1 MKLSLKWMA
10 VIAAGAILLG
20 GGIYRAMASRE
31 AAKAALQSQQAA
43 QQSQATVLLADTDI
57 ARAQSLELTQT
68 LPVSGPLKAVNSA
81 FVKVRV
87 PGELQDL
94 RLREGDSVKA
104 GQVVARVDATEY
116 LARLRQ
122 AQLQADAAKAQ
133 VDIAKRTLNNN
144 KALVEQGFI
153 SPTALDASLSTL
165 AANEATYQA
174 ARAGADV
181 ARKSVEDAVLTSP
194 ISGQVSQ
201 RLVQPGERVAVDAKV
216 LEVVDL
222 SRLELEASL
231 SAADS
236 LGVRIGQSASLAIE
250 GSATPV
256 SAKVTRINPSA
267 TAGSRAVLVYL
278 ALGSGNNL
286 RQGLFAQGTLATG
299 TKQALAVPQDCV
311 RTDKPKPYVQLMR
324 EGRVVHLPVELGV
337 RGVAAG
343 QDLVEVR
350 GLDAGAEVLR
360 GAVGGLREGTLVQR
374 NAGKS

>member
-10 VIAAGAILLG
+10 AVAAGVLLLG
-20 GGIYRAMASRE
+20 AGAYRTLASRE
-31 AAKAALQSQQAA
+31 AAKAALQTQQTA
-43 QQSQATVLLADTDI
+43 QQSQASVLLADTDV
-57 ARAQSLELTQT
+57 ARAESRELVQT
-68 LPVSGPLKAVNSA
+68 LPVSGPVKSSNSA
-81 FVKVRV
+81 FVKARV

-94 RLREGDSVKA
+94 RLREGDAVKA

-181 ARKSVEDAVLTSP
+181 ARKSVDDALLTSP
-194 ISGQVSQ
+194 ISGLVSQ
-201 RLVQPGERVAVDAKV
+201 RLAQPGERVGVDARI
-216 LEVVDL
+216 LEIVDL
-222 SRLELEASL
+222 SKLELEASL
-231 SAADS
+231 SAGDS
-236 LGVRIGQSASLAIE
+236 LGVRIGQSASLTVE
-250 GSATPV
+250 GSATPLT
-256 SAKVTRINPSA
+256 AKVARINPSA

-278 ALGSGNNL
+278 ALGEGTGL
-286 RQGLFAQGTLATG
+286 RQGLFAQGTLAIG
-299 TKQALAVPQDCV
+299 TKQALAVPLDCV
-311 RTDKPKPYVQLMR
+311 RTDKPKPYVQVMR
-324 EGRVVHLPVELGV
+324 EGRVLHLPVETGT
-337 RGVAAG
+337 RGTAAG
-343 QDLVEVR
+343 LDMVEVR
-350 GLDAGAEVLR
+350 GVDAGTEVLR

-374 NAGKS
+374 SAGKS

>member
-43 QQSQATVLLADTDI
+43 QQSQATVLLADADI
-57 ARAQSLELTQT
+57 ARAQSLELMQT

-299 TKQALAVPQDCV
+299 AKQALAVPQDCV

-324 EGRVVHLPVELGV
+324 EGRVVHLPVDLGV

>member
-1 MKLSLKWMA
+1 
-10 VIAAGAILLG
+10 
-20 GGIYRAMASRE
+20 
-31 AAKAALQSQQAA
+31 
-43 QQSQATVLLADTDI
+43 
-57 ARAQSLELTQT
+57 
-68 LPVSGPLKAVNSA
+68 
-81 FVKVRV
+81 
-87 PGELQDL
+87 
-94 RLREGDSVKA
+94 
-104 GQVVARVDATEY
+104 
-116 LARLRQ
+116 
-122 AQLQADAAKAQ
+122 
-133 VDIAKRTLNNN
+133 
-144 KALVEQGFI
+144 
-153 SPTALDASLSTL
+153 
-165 AANEATYQA
+165 
-174 ARAGADV
+174 
-181 ARKSVEDAVLTSP
+181 
-194 ISGQVSQ
+194 VSQ

-299 TKQALAVPQDCV
+299 AKQALAVPQDCV

-324 EGRVVHLPVELGV
+324 EGRVVHLPIELGV

>member
-1 MKLSLKWMA
+1 MKLSLKWTA
-10 VIAAGAILLG
+10 AIAAGAILLG

-43 QQSQATVLLADTDI
+43 QQSQATVLLADADI

-343 QDLVEVR
+343 QDMVEVR